1 VQAETEGTVT
11 VQTGQ
16 NRLTIAR
23 ADIEERRRSSQSL
36 MPDGLL
42 QQLTADQV
50 RDLIAYL
57 MADAQVDLPAE
68 K

>member
-1 VQAETEGTVT
+1 VVAKE
-11 VQTGQ
+11 
-16 NRLTIAR
+16 
-23 ADIEERRRSSQSL
+23 DIEERTLSKQSL

-42 QQLTADQV
+42 QTLGEQQV

-57 MADAQVDLPAE
+57 MSDAQVDLPPEE